1 MEIKTL
7 DRPDSDLRQSDAQAQ
22 LKAAYRQ
29 VFGNAHLFDEELS
42 VSAESLFINGDLT
55 VQGLVNALALSD
67 SYRRL
72 FFDANGP
79 YRFVELNFKHL
90 LGRAPRN
97 QAELSK
103 HVQLLATEG
112 YEAEIN
118 SYIYGAEYLEVFGF
132 DTVPFDRGAASQQ
145 GESNLTYN
153 RTRALNSGF
162 ASFDGDGQSQLLVSL
177 ATSLPPGGS
186 QKTPGPG
193 GRNNQRYAILWTS
206 ANPVGLNRRVTQTT
220 TVPFSSLSSA
230 IQSIHRR
237 GGRIASVKES

>member
-1 MEIKTL
+1 MEIETL
-7 DRPDSDLRQSDAQAQ
+7 NRANSGLRQSEAQAQ

-42 VSAESLFINGDLT
+42 ISAESLFINGDLT

-132 DTVPFDRGAASQQ
+132 DTVPFDRGVASQQ

-153 RTRALNSGF
+153 RTRALTSGF
-162 ASFDGDGQSQLLVSL
+162 ASYDGDGQSQLLVSL
-177 ATSLPPGGS
+177 ATSSPPGVS
-186 QKTPGPG
+186 QKIPGPG
-193 GRNNQRYAILWTS
+193 GRNNQRYAIRWTS

>member
-7 DRPDSDLRQSDAQAQ
+7 DRPDSDLRQSEAQAQ
-22 LKAAYRQ
+22 LKACYRQ

-103 HVQLLATEG
+103 HVQLLAKEG

-118 SYIYGAEYLEVFGF
+118 SYIYGAEYLEIFGF
-132 DTVPFDRGAASQQ
+132 DTVPYDRGTISQR
-145 GESNLTYN
+145 GESSLTYN
-153 RTRALNSGF
+153 RTRALTSGY
-162 ASFDGDGQSQLLVSL
+162 ASFDGDGQSQLVVSL
-177 ATSLPPGGS
+177 ATNSPPGRG

-193 GRNNQRYAILWTS
+193 DRNNQRYAIRWTS
-206 ANPVGLNRRVTQTT
+206 VNPVGLNRRVMQTT
-220 TVPFSSLSSA
+220 SAPFSSLSSA

-237 GGRIASVKES
+237 GGRISSVKES

>member
-1 MEIKTL
+1 MDIKTL
-7 DRPDSDLRQSDAQAQ
+7 AKPDSDSRQSKAQAL

-42 VSAESLFINGDLT
+42 ISAESLFINGDLT

-97 QAELSK
+97 QAELST

-132 DTVPFDRGAASQQ
+132 DTVPYDRGVESQK

-177 ATSLPPGGS
+177 ATSSPPGVS

-193 GRNNQRYAILWTS
+193 DRNNKRYAIRWTS
-206 ANPVGLNRRVTQTT
+206 ASPVGLNRRVTQTT
-220 TVPFSSLSSA
+220 TIPFSSLSSA

-237 GGRIASVKES
+237 RGRIASVRES

>member
-206 ANPVGLNRRVTQTT
+206 VNPVGLNRRVTQTT

>member
-1 MEIKTL
+1 MEIETL
-7 DRPDSDLRQSDAQAQ
+7 NRANSGLRQSEAQAQ

-55 VQGLVNALALSD
+55 VQGLINALALSD

-118 SYIYGAEYLEVFGF
+118 SYIYTE
-132 DTVPFDRGAASQQ
+132 P
-145 GESNLTYN
+145 
-153 RTRALNSGF
+153 
-162 ASFDGDGQSQLLVSL
+162 
-177 ATSLPPGGS
+177 
-186 QKTPGPG
+186 
-193 GRNNQRYAILWTS
+193 
-206 ANPVGLNRRVTQTT
+206 
-220 TVPFSSLSSA
+220 
-230 IQSIHRR
+230 SI
-237 GGRIASVKES
+237 

>member
-1 MEIKTL
+1 MEIETL
-7 DRPDSDLRQSDAQAQ
+7 NRANSGLRQSEAQAQ

-97 QAELSK
+97 QAELRK
-103 HVQLLATEG
+103 HVKLLATEG

-132 DTVPFDRGAASQQ
+132 DTVPYDRGVASQK
-145 GESNLTYN
+145 GESNLIYN
-153 RTRALNSGF
+153 RTRALTSGF
-162 ASFDGDGQSQLLVSL
+162 ATFDGDGQ
-177 ATSLPPGGS
+177 
-186 QKTPGPG
+186 
-193 GRNNQRYAILWTS
+193 
-206 ANPVGLNRRVTQTT
+206 
-220 TVPFSSLSSA
+220 
-230 IQSIHRR
+230 
-237 GGRIASVKES
+237 

>member
-1 MEIKTL
+1 MEIETL
-7 DRPDSDLRQSDAQAQ
+7 NRANSGLRQSEAQAQ

-55 VQGLVNALALSD
+55 VQGLINALALSD

-132 DTVPFDRGAASQQ
+132 DTVPYDRGVASQK

-153 RTRALNSGF
+153 RTRALTSGF

-177 ATSLPPGGS
+177 ATNLPPGGS

-193 GRNNQRYAILWTS
+193 GRNKQRYAIRWTS
-206 ANPVGLNRRVTQTT
+206 VNPVGLNRRVTQTT

>member
-1 MEIKTL
+1 MDIKTL
-7 DRPDSDLRQSDAQAQ
+7 AKPDSDLRQSEAQAL

-29 VFGNAHLFDEELS
+29 VFGNAHLFEGELS
-42 VSAESLFINGDLT
+42 VSAESLFINGNLT
-55 VQGLVNALALSD
+55 VQGLINALALSD

-132 DTVPFDRGAASQQ
+132 DTVPYDRGAASQQ
-145 GESNLTYN
+145 GETNLTYN
-153 RTRALNSGF
+153 RTRALTSGF

-177 ATSLPPGGS
+177 ATSSPPGGS

-193 GRNNQRYAILWTS
+193 GRNNQRYAIRWATT
-206 ANPVGLNRRVTQTT
+206 NPVGTNRRAKQTT
-220 TVPFSSLSSA
+220 TVPFSSLTSA

-237 GGRIASVKES
+237 GGCISSVTES

>member
-7 DRPDSDLRQSDAQAQ
+7 ARPDSDLRQSEAQAQ

-29 VFGNAHLFDEELS
+29 VFGNAHLFDDERSL
-42 VSAESLFINGDLT
+42 SAESLFINGDLT

-97 QAELSK
+97 QAELSE
-103 HVQLLATEG
+103 HVQILATNG

-118 SYIYGAEYLEVFGF
+118 SYIYGAEYLEIFGF
-132 DTVPFDRGAASQQ
+132 DTVPYNRGATSIS
-145 GESNLTYN
+145 GNSNITYN
-153 RTRALNSGF
+153 RTLALASGF
-162 ASFDGDGQSQLLVSL
+162 AGFDGDKQSQLLFSI
-177 ATSLPPGGS
+177 ATNSSPRAA
-186 QKTPGPG
+186 QRTPGPG
-193 GRNNQRYAILWTS
+193 DRNGQRYTIRWTS
-206 ANPVGLNRRVTQTT
+206 SNPVGLNRRVVQTST
-220 TVPFSSLSSA
+220 APYSSLSSV

-237 GGRIASVKES
+237 GGSIASVTES